1 MKLMRA
7 IALTFTIA
15 LTVSLYL
22 AIGEEPTPLFLTF
35 GFFYA
40 SIATFALLLSFI
52 AEQVER

>member
-1 MKLMRA
+1 MKLLRF
-7 IALTFTIA
+7 IALAFTIA

-22 AIGEEPTPLFLTF
+22 AIGEEPTPLFLTV

-52 AEQVER
+52 AEVNE

>member
-40 SIATFALLLSFI
+40 SIATLALVLSFI
-52 AEQVER
+52 AEQVNR

>member
-1 MKLMRA
+1 MKALRF
-7 IALTFTIA
+7 IALAFTIA

-22 AIGEEPTPLFLTF
+22 AIGEEPTPLFLTV